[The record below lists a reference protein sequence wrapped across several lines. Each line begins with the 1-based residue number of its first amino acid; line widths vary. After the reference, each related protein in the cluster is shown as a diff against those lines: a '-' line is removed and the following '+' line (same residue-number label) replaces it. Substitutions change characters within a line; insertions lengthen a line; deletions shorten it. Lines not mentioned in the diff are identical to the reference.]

1 MEAKRRVM
9 VGLLGVWGLFAVGNG
24 SPSFAG
30 EGKREARP
38 PGPNVRDGR
47 RRADPAPAP
56 EEETTT
62 PPPVLFVISP
72 DKEGAP
78 AADTRVGQPSPP
90 DARVDTEGRA
100 VKAAKVGAPAQP
112 RGRLRSARATALSE
126 RATDDLALTPA
137 LVSGPSRE
145 ERGRV
150 GAVTFSDFHAGIE
163 EATPDPGALVEQV
176 VEPAPLDGDGPK
188 RRQRVGLIS
197 QAALEQ
203 QLRQQ
208 LPTLNACRVEI
219 ARQQA
224 LPWSAVAAGRVTLQ
238 WTILPTGGVS
248 NANVVAIDPL
258 DLYLQDCVL
267 RRMRQWTFVRTSGS
281 TVPMSRP
288 FEFR

>member
-1 MEAKRRVM
+1 MRVI
-9 VGLLGVWGLFAVGNG
+9 VGLLGVWGMFAVGAG
-24 SPSFAG
+24 PRSFAG
-30 EGKREARP
+30 EAKKESRP
-38 PGPNVRDGR
+38 PGPNVPDPR
-47 RRADPAPAP
+47 RRQDPAPGP

-72 DKEGAP
+72 DKESVP
-78 AADTRVGQPSPP
+78 AADTRAGQPSEP
-90 DARVDTEGRA
+90 DAKADTEGRTA
-100 VKAAKVGAPAQP
+100 KAAKVGAPGQP
-112 RGRLRSARATALSE
+112 RRRSRSARAAAFSE
-126 RATDDLALTPA
+126 RAADDLALTPA
-137 LVSGPSRE
+137 LVSGPSLD

-163 EATPDPGALVEQV
+163 EATSDSSTQVEQV
-176 VEPAPLDGDGPK
+176 VQIAPVESDHP
-188 RRQRVGLIS
+188 RRRERVGLIS

-224 LPWSAVAAGRVTLQ
+224 LLWSAVAAGRVTLQ
-238 WTILPTGGVS
+238 WTILPTGAVS

-267 RRMRQWTFVRTSGS
+267 RRMGQWTFVRTSGS
-281 TVPMSRP
+281 TVPMSRS